1 MIVGPATYWHL
12 LDEHAFSCRPTLSTD
27 MHVVWQSIFYVSTSD
42 FQVASTLATNDSA
55 NEIILAQPDMVCHRI
70 DMPLCRSTDILEV
83 PK

>member
-1 MIVGPATYWHL
+1 M
-12 LDEHAFSCRPTLSTD
+12 
-27 MHVVWQSIFYVSTSD
+27 VWQSIFYVSTSD